1 MAYQLEGRLLEVCTC
16 KAICPCWVGEDPDLG
31 HCKGLMAWHF
41 DKGTVNG
48 VDVSGRTLAAMAYIP
63 GNVLQGNWSAA
74 IYVDEKSSPQQEQAM
89 LDVFTGKLGGPVADM
104 AKLIGTVVSVER
116 VPIDF
121 DVQGGKGTL
130 KVGEVS
136 FAEMESFS
144 GATGATTTLNDTV
157 FSTVPGAPAFVGKA
171 TRYRA
176 KNDKLNIDVDIK
188 GYNSIQSVFK
198 FVA

>member
-31 HCKGLMAWHF
+31 HCKGVMAWHF
-41 DKGTVNG
+41 DKGTING
-48 VDVSGRTLAAMAYIP
+48 LDVSGRTLAAMAYIP

-74 IYVDEKSSPQQEQAM
+74 IYVDEKSTPQQEQAM
-89 LDVFTGKLGGPVADM
+89 LEVFTGKLGGPVADM
-104 AKLIGTVVSVER
+104 AKLIGNVVSVER

-121 DVQGGKGTL
+121 NVQGGKGTL
-130 KVGEVS
+130 KVGDVS
-136 FAEMESFS
+136 FAEMESFT
-144 GATGATTTLNDTV
+144 GATGSTTTLLDTA

-171 TRYRA
+171 ASFRA
-176 KNDKLNIDVDIK
+176 KNAKLNIDVDIK
-188 GYNSIQSVFK
+188 GYNSVQSVFK